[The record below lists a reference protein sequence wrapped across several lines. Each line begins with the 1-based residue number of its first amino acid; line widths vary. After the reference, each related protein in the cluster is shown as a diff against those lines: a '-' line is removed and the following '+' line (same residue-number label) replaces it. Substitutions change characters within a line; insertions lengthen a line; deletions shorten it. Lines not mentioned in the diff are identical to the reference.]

1 MSQVGGVEE
10 RLAGDLAWMAMGA
23 LYGVIVAPTLVRWVY
38 AVCVWALGRRGAP
51 RAVRGRWRLLPGVE
65 AAMAEFG
72 LPFACREA
80 LRRRLWKA
88 QVLAT
93 VTAVL
98 IGCPALFLFDRTALD
113 AHSADGEAGGFGAL
127 TTVVAAVLLF
137 MLTAVGG
144 AARVYGPRL
153 GLPVTRMVC
162 NALIT
167 AHRVRRGEASPAR
180 LDGAVGGV
188 AAVLV
193 HRAQKY
199 HLRQERSATVEHAER
214 VRDALRGDAQRV
226 RSGEP
231 DAVEAL
237 AGKLA
242 TVLDGLCAG
251 TPQNLLPESAL
262 PSPSPRAARRES
274 RKRAGF
280 LAVLGVVLASALAWL
295 LSALGV
301 PGEAVAPLTVVT
313 LVLPLKLG
321 APSEPLLRAR
331 DLLDLARDGGEPPV
345 AEGQPSAADRE
356 PPAAAGE
363 PPVAEG
369 EPRPAHAR
377 RE

>member
-51 RAVRGRWRLLPGVE
+51 RAVRGRWRLLPRVE

-93 VTAVL
+93 VTVVL

-113 AHSADGEAGGFGAL
+113 AHSADGE
-127 TTVVAAVLLF
+127 
-137 MLTAVGG
+137 
-144 AARVYGPRL
+144 
-153 GLPVTRMVC
+153 PVTRMVC

-199 HLRQERSATVEHAER
+199 HLRQERPATVEHAER

-226 RSGEP
+226 RSGEA

-274 RKRAGF
+274 RKRAGL

-313 LVLPLKLG
+313 LVLPMKLG

-331 DLLDLARDGGEPPV
+331 DLLDLARGGGEPPV
-345 AEGQPSAADRE
+345 AEGQPAAAHRE

-363 PPVAEG
+363 PPVADG
-369 EPRPAHAR
+369 ESRPAPAR